1 MLTPRSL
8 LAVALI
14 VTGAFASDLL
24 ARGDPVII
32 TVSTDG
38 TGDYSKI
45 QDAVDNASA
54 GAIVRIGKGTW
65 HEAVTVT
72 QPLTLEGADWDLS
85 RIVAASPGQDS
96 PGQEQASPELVEGL
110 ERISRE
116 LDTETQAK
124 LRQAFLKVFSSSPAV
139 TVRGTTGVSI
149 RNLSLLRSE
158 QVRKRTTTSGSGKDH
173 HCSKLASAPRTLS
186 LSTAPGQCSLRKNA
200 QSVRSQND

>member
-1 MLTPRSL
+1 MLTPRSI

-24 ARGDPVII
+24 AGGDPVII

-38 TGDYSKI
+38 KGDYSKI

-72 QPLTLEGADWDLS
+72 QPLTLEGADWDAS
-85 RIVAASPGQDS
+85 RIVSAS

-139 TVRGTTGVSI
+139 TVKGTIRCRNSKTRGVAVANGEHRTATRVHRHKEPRLQARERIITAQSWY
-149 RNLSLLRSE
+149 RRPELCLSR
-158 QVRKRTTTSGSGKDH
+158 QP
-173 HCSKLASAPRTLS
+173 LASA
-186 LSTAPGQCSLRKNA
+186 A
-200 QSVRSQND
+200 